1 MKRRTASTSMSCA
14 RRGARGRRV
23 RQGGHLLGYADPDAY
38 GLRARVEVTF
48 VQLGDPREESSAG
61 LVARQNFVTEAGKNL
76 VRAV

>member
-1 MKRRTASTSMSCA
+1 MSCA

-38 GLRARVEVTF
+38 GFALVGVTAARVEVTF